1 MTSFVTP
8 SQGKP
13 TTAEA
18 GGSFPLRGLLVLSAA
33 IFTSMATEFLP
44 GGLIPQISG
53 DFGRSV
59 SEVGNLI
66 TVFALTVILTAAP
79 LAIVTRRIPRKLM
92 VLVSFSV
99 IGVAN
104 IATVLSPTFEMLIAG
119 RVLGA
124 IAHGAFWSV
133 VAAYPAHL
141 VRPSQL
147 GKATAITA
155 AGGSVSGVL
164 GLPLG
169 NAIGQAFG
177 WRVSFAAL
185 AGLVLVVLLLMI
197 WLLPSAPALVRKT
210 RTEEAT
216 PVLRDGTLPGVL
228 MVCLLILLVV
238 AAQNGFGTYSV
249 VWLLDAAYI
258 APAGIPIILLVS
270 GIASAVG
277 VAVVGALY
285 GRFPTRL
292 FLGALA
298 AMIGILCTVPL
309 AATSGPEP
317 VVWILMCLM
326 GAVFGGIPVML
337 QTRMMWTASPPLRN
351 VAAALQTTAFNV
363 GIGGGAFLGGLV
375 LEKTSLQSLPYWA
388 ATAMGLA
395 LLVAVSWQVRRHR
408 TRHVTSCI
416 AIDGE
421 VAAETHCEL
430 DAVLLAKQKE

>member
-13 TTAEA
+13 TAAKA
-18 GGSFPLRGLLVLSAA
+18 GDRFPLGGLLILSAA
-33 IFTSMATEFLP
+33 IFISMATEFLP

-53 DFGRSV
+53 DFGRSA

-92 VLVSFSV
+92 VLISFAL

-104 IATVLSPTFEMLIAG
+104 VATVLSPAFEML
-119 RVLGA
+119 LGA
-124 IAHGAFWSV
+124 RILGALGHGAFWSV

-141 VRPSQL
+141 VRSSQL

-164 GLPLG
+164 GIPLG
-169 NAIGQAFG
+169 NALGQAFG
-177 WRVSFAAL
+177 WRVSFGAL

-197 WLLPSAPALVRKT
+197 WLLPSVPALVRKAGTEDAT
-210 RTEEAT
+210 R
-216 PVLRDGTLPGVL
+216 VLRDGTLPAVL
-228 MVCLLILLVV
+228 MVCFLILLVV

-249 VWLLDAAYI
+249 VWLLDVAYV

-285 GRFPTRL
+285 SRFPVRL
-292 FLGALA
+292 FWGALA
-298 AMIGILCTVPL
+298 AMIGILCAIPL
-309 AATSGPEP
+309 AAASGPEP
-317 VVWILMCLM
+317 VVWILMSLM

-337 QTRMMWTASPPLRN
+337 QTRMMWTASPRVRN

-375 LEKTSLQSLPYWA
+375 LETTSLESLPYLA
-388 ATAMGLA
+388 ATAMCLA
-395 LLVAVSWQVRRHR
+395 LLAAVFWEVHLHR
-408 TRHVTSCI
+408 TRHMS
-416 AIDGE
+416 
-421 VAAETHCEL
+421 AESPSGRQHL
-430 DAVLLAKQKE
+430 PQS